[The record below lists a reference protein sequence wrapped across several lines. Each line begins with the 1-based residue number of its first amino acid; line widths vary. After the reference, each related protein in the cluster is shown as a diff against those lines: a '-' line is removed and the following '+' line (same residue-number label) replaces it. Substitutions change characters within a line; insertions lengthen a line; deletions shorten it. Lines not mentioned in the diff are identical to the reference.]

1 MTTTLPPLYRTAG
14 ADESVPGPPPAAG
27 TPAAPVD
34 FSAYCQDLF
43 GTLARSDQ
51 RRWGEVYVRGLLD
64 VPGRK
69 TPARISEQVLGRR
82 AVQQI
87 QQFVNQSPWPCG
99 PVRRRLAGQLDQAFA
114 TEAWCVD
121 EVVFAKNGDRSVGV
135 ARQYAPSLERTV
147 NCQLALATS
156 LVGRHGGVP
165 VSWRLLLPQR
175 WDRDEGL
182 RRQAHLPDGERSRPR
197 WRYILEAVDEMLEEW
212 CLEPLPVLA
221 DWRGE
226 GDVAP
231 LLRGLEARGLAYLVE
246 VSPTVAVTLPRPC
259 AGSPQGSGTLL
270 ELAVHAAQ
278 HRGRTPIAWQDRATA
293 RMRQSQ
299 VLSMPAL
306 LQSEAQPS
314 GAAGRPAESRPAQR
328 PRHLVTDWPYGRPA
342 PRAYWLTNLPA
353 RNLPDVLPLAQ
364 LRTLSGQSLSRMQR
378 DFGLADFEG
387 RSFRGWHHHVT
398 LASVALGFDALCSP
412 YRSQPTAPKSMSP
425 RPGTP

>member
-1 MTTTLPPLYRTAG
+1 MTTTLPPAYLAPEAATAPV
-14 ADESVPGPPPAAG
+14 AEVPV
-27 TPAAPVD
+27 APVD

-99 PVRRRLAGQLDQAFA
+99 PVRRRLAGQLDRRLG

-121 EVVFAKNGDRSVGV
+121 EVVFTKNGDRSVGV

-175 WDRDEGL
+175 WDRDEEL
-182 RRQAHLPDGERSRPR
+182 RRQAHLPDGERTRPR

-212 CLEPLPVLA
+212 LLEPLPVLV

-246 VSPTVAVTLPRPC
+246 VAPTVGVTLPRPC
-259 AGSPQGSGTLL
+259 AGSPYGSGTLV

-278 HRGRTPIAWQDRATA
+278 HRKRLPIAWQDRATS

-306 LQSEAQPS
+306 LLTEAPHGG
-314 GAAGRPAESRPAQR
+314 GAGARSAETQPAQR

-342 PRAYWLTNLPA
+342 PRAYWLTNLPG
-353 RNLPDVLPLAQ
+353 RRLPDIMPLAQ
-364 LRTLSGQSLSRMQR
+364 LRALSGQSLARLQR

-398 LASVALGFDALCSP
+398 LASVALGYDALLGGATSP
-412 YRSQPTAPKSMSP
+412 SR
-425 RPGTP
+425 RR

>member
-1 MTTTLPPLYRTAG
+1 MTTTLPPAHLLAETA
-14 ADESVPGPPPAAG
+14 VPVPPAEV
-27 TPAAPVD
+27 PLVPVD

-87 QQFVNQSPWPCG
+87 QQFVNQSPWPSG
-99 PVRRRLAGQLDQAFA
+99 PVRRRLAGQLERTLG

-121 EVVFAKNGDRSVGV
+121 EVVFTKNGDRSVGV

-175 WDRDEGL
+175 WDRDEQL
-182 RRQAHLPDGERSRPR
+182 RRQAHLPDVERTRPR

-212 CLEPLPVLA
+212 LLEPLPVLV

-231 LLRGLEARGLAYLVE
+231 LLRGLEARGLAYLVQ
-246 VSPTVAVTLPRPC
+246 VAPSVGVTLPRPC
-259 AGSPQGSGTLL
+259 AGSPYGSGTLV

-278 HRGRTPIAWQDRATA
+278 HRKRMPIAWQDRATA

-306 LQSEAQPS
+306 LLTEAPHGGGAGARSAEAQ
-314 GAAGRPAESRPAQR
+314 PAQR

-342 PRAYWLTNLPA
+342 PRSYWLTNLSA
-353 RNLPDVLPLAQ
+353 RRLPEIMPLAQ
-364 LRTLSGQSLSRMQR
+364 LRALSGQSLARLQR

-398 LASVALGFDALCSP
+398 LASVALGYDALSAGGHF
-412 YRSQPTAPKSMSP
+412 SQPTSVKSMSP

>member
-1 MTTTLPPLYRTAG
+1 MTTTLPPGTLAAEPDFAPPY
-14 ADESVPGPPPAAG
+14 EVPVE
-27 TPAAPVD
+27 PVD

-43 GTLARSDQ
+43 GTLSRSDQ
-51 RRWGEVYVRGLLD
+51 RRWGEVYVRGLLG

-99 PVRRRLAGQLDQAFA
+99 PVRRRLAGQLSRAFRS
-114 TEAWCVD
+114 EAWCVD

-165 VSWRLLLPQR
+165 VSWRLMLPSR
-175 WDRDEGL
+175 WDRDERL
-182 RRQAHLPDGERSRPR
+182 RTQAHLPPQERSRPR

-212 CLEPLPVLA
+212 YLEPLPVLV

-226 GDVAP
+226 ADVAP

-246 VSPTVAVTLPRPC
+246 ASPSTAVTLPRPC
-259 AGSPQGSGTLL
+259 AGSPYGSGTLT
-270 ELAVHAAQ
+270 ELAVHAVQ
-278 HRGRTPIAWQDRATA
+278 HRKRMPIAWQDRTTA

-299 VLSMPAL
+299 VLSAPAL
-306 LQSEAQPS
+306 LLTEAPHGGGAGARSAGAQP
-314 GAAGRPAESRPAQR
+314 PQR
-328 PRHLVTDWPYGRPA
+328 PRHLVTDWPYGRPT
-342 PRAYWLTNLPA
+342 PRTYWLTNLPG
-353 RNLPDVLPLAQ
+353 RRLSDVLPLAQ
-364 LRTLSGQSLSRMQR
+364 LRTLSGESLGRLQQ

-398 LASVALGFDALCSP
+398 LASVAMGYDTLSRP
-412 YRSQPTAPKSMSP
+412 YRGQPTAVKSMSP

>member
-1 MTTTLPPLYRTAG
+1 MTTTLPPMPFTVEVPNTPPYEP
-14 ADESVPGPPPAAG
+14 ADL
-27 TPAAPVD
+27 
-34 FSAYCQDLF
+34 SAYCQDLF
-43 GTLARSDQ
+43 GTLPRSDQ

-99 PVRRRLAGQLDQAFA
+99 PVRERLAGQITRAFPA
-114 TEAWCVD
+114 EAWCVD

-165 VSWRLLLPQR
+165 VSWRMLLPQR
-175 WDRDEGL
+175 WDRDEQL
-182 RRQAHLPDGERSRPR
+182 RTQAHVPTDERSRPR

-212 CLEPLPVLA
+212 ALEPLPVLV

-231 LLRGLEARGLAYLVE
+231 LLRGLEARGLAYLVQAA
-246 VSPTVAVTLPRPC
+246 PTVAVTLPRPC
-259 AGSPQGSGTLL
+259 AGSPHNSGTLL

-278 HRGRTPIAWQDRATA
+278 HRKRMPIAWQDRATS

-299 VLSMPAL
+299 VLAMPAL
-306 LQSEAQPS
+306 LQTEAVGGPGGRAMSTQP
-314 GAAGRPAESRPAQR
+314 PQR

-353 RNLPDVLPLAQ
+353 RRLTDVLPLAQ
-364 LRTLSGQSLSRMQR
+364 LRALSGASLARLQQ

-398 LASVALGFDALCSP
+398 LASVALGFDALRWPS
-412 YRSQPTAPKSMSP
+412 TG
-425 RPGTP
+425 PGDQSG